1 MSLIKSFLDEKF
13 NKYDIVCIML
23 SFLRKVLLIFVLCF
37 MPFLIKHFSVLFNI
51 LEHVSYSI
59 SFNNISCNFSSTE
72 PNLLFSIGAF

>member
-1 MSLIKSFLDEKF
+1 MSLIKAFLDEKF
-13 NKYDIVCIML
+13 NKSDIACIIL

-37 MPFLIKHFSVLFNI
+37 MPFLTKHLCVLFNI

-59 SFNNISCNFSSTE
+59 LSNNISCNFSSTE